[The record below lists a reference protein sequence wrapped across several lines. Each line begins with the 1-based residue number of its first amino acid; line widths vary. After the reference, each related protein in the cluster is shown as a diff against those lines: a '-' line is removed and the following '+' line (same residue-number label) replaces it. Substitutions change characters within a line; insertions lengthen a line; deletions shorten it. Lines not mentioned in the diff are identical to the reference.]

1 MEVILFPKLF
11 CLVSTLN
18 FNRLKSFTL
27 KKSISIILIGCVA
40 LLSCKKSFLTLQP
53 QSQATSVA
61 FYKTTADISNAVT
74 AAYAPLQSMYLGNF
88 VTMMEARGDNVE
100 DLNPGANAGTEFNI
114 DRFLAKSDNVDI
126 TNAWGGASV
135 NGPFGI
141 YNGISRCNNTLIHLD
156 VVTNPAL
163 KSQFEGE
170 LKFLRALHYFNIV
183 RLWGAAP
190 LVLNPIS
197 ADDAKKL
204 SRNSV
209 QELYTAIE
217 SDLTQAIALL
227 PATYPNVADLGRA
240 TQGAAKAL
248 LGKVYLTET
257 KYPQAVSTLQDLV
270 QAGNA
275 YNYSLLPNV
284 AAVFDVNN
292 KMNAEIIF
300 AVRFNKTIANQGHGL
315 STYFNQPGLDPKLI
329 SAYEPADARR
339 DLLNTVTLD
348 ANDKPVKKYYDT
360 FDPNTK
366 TLGNDFIVLR
376 YADVLLMY
384 AEALN
389 EVGYSTDAFTWLN
402 AVRSRAG
409 ASTWSPAGLPDQ
421 VSFRNAVLQERRL
434 ELPLE
439 LHRWFDLI
447 RTNTAIA
454 ALQNSGLT
462 PITIQA
468 YQYLYPIPQSELDI
482 STNKTGFTQNTG
494 Y

>member
-1 MEVILFPKLF
+1 M
-11 CLVSTLN
+11 
-18 FNRLKSFTL
+18 
-27 KKSISIILIGCVA
+27 KKTISIILICCV
-40 LLSCKKSFLTLQP
+40 LFLSCKKSFLTLLP
-53 QSQATSVA
+53 QSQATSDA
-61 FYKTTADISNAVT
+61 FYKTTSDVSNAVT
-74 AAYAPLQSMYLGNF
+74 AAYAPLQSLYFGNF

-100 DLNPGANAGTEFNI
+100 DLNPGANAGTEYNI
-114 DRFLAKSDNVDI
+114 DRFLAKADNTDI
-126 TNAWGGASV
+126 TSTWGS
-135 NGPFGI
+135 I

-156 VVTNPAL
+156 VVTTPVL
-163 KSQFEGE
+163 KAQFEGE

-183 RLWGAAP
+183 RLWGNAP
-190 LVLNPIS
+190 LVLSPIS

-204 SRNSV
+204 PRAPV
-209 QELYTAIE
+209 ADVYTAIE
-217 SDLTQAIALL
+217 NDLTQAIPLL
-227 PATYPNVADLGRA
+227 PAVYSNTADLGRA

-248 LGKVYLTET
+248 LGKVYLTEA
-257 KYPQAVSTLQDLV
+257 KYPQALSVLKDLV
-270 QAGNA
+270 PANNVYG
-275 YNYSLLPNV
+275 YSLLPAV
-284 AAVFDVNN
+284 ADVFNVNN
-292 KMNAEIIF
+292 KMNAEIVF
-300 AVRFNKTIANQGHGL
+300 AIRFNKTVANQGHGL

-329 SAYEPADARR
+329 SSYEANDARK

-389 EVGYSTDAFTWLN
+389 ETGYSADAFTWLN

-409 ASTWSPAGLPDQ
+409 ASTYSNVTLPDQ
-421 VSFRNAVLQERRL
+421 ASFRTGVLLERRL

-439 LHRWFDLI
+439 EHRWFDLI

-454 ALQNSGLT
+454 AFQVSGLT
-462 PITIQA
+462 PISIQA
-468 YQYLYPIPQSELDI
+468 YQYLYPIPQPELDI
-482 STNKTGFTQNTG
+482 STNKSGFTQNTG